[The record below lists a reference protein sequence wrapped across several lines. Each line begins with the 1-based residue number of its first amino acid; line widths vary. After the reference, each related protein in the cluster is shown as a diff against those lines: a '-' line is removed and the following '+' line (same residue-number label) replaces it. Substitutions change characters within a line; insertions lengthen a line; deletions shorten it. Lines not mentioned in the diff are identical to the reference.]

1 MGARRGVL
9 AVLAGVVLGAV
20 GAPAVASASSEVGH
34 DVSYPQCGQELP
46 ADSSFGIVGVNGGL
60 ATTVNPCLADQL
72 AWAAGLPGAPGL
84 QVYVNTANPGQ
95 LDPLP
100 ATWPSSGE
108 SPYGECTG
116 DAGPACS
123 WVYGRTRAS
132 VDVHGF
138 LLPAAARAGVHADPS
153 DVLWWLDVETM
164 NTWQTGSAEARAN
177 NRAALE
183 GMVGYLTG
191 NGARV
196 GLYSTG
202 VQWDEIVGA
211 VPTTSPLHAL
221 DSWLAG
227 AQDPIGAA
235 ELCGLPPL
243 TGGGDVVLAQF
254 VLEVDDVPLDHD
266 LPC

>member
-9 AVLAGVVLGAV
+9 AVLAGVLLGAV

-46 ADSSFGIVGVNGGL
+46 ADSAFGVVGVNGGL
-60 ATTVNPCLADQL
+60 ATTVNPCLAEQL
-72 AWAAGLPGAPGL
+72 AWAAGLPGAL

-95 LDPLP
+95 LDPRP
-100 ATWPSSGE
+100 ATWPSTGD
-108 SPYGECTG
+108 SPYGVCTG
-116 DAGPACS
+116 DDGPACS
-123 WVYGRTRAS
+123 WVYGRTRAA
-132 VDVHGF
+132 VDVQSF
-138 LLPAAARAGVHADPS
+138 LLPAAGRAGVAVVPS
-153 DVLWWLDVETM
+153 DVVWWLDVETM
-164 NTWQTGSAEARAN
+164 NTWQTGSAQARAN

-183 GMVGYLTG
+183 GMVAHLTG
-191 NGARV
+191 TGARV

-202 VQWDEIVGA
+202 QQWAEIVGA
-211 VPTTSPLHAL
+211 VPGSSSLHDL

-227 AQDPIGAA
+227 ALDPIGAA

-254 VLEVDDVPLDHD
+254 VIEVDDVPLDHD